1 MNMFEEYLQQKRLL
15 INEALNHY
23 LPSGERKPKSL
34 HQAMRY
40 AVFPGGKR
48 LRPIL
53 VLIAAEICGGNAKKT
68 MPLACAIELI
78 HSYSLVHDDLPAMD
92 NSDRRRGRMSC
103 HKRFDEATAILTGDA
118 LLTLAFEILA
128 KIKNHQV
135 IAEVSKAIGSEGM
148 VGGQI
153 VDLHYQVKKIV
164 NKRALN
170 YIRERKTGAL
180 ITTSLKTGAML
191 TKASAE
197 KIRYF
202 VEFGKSFGIAFQI
215 YDDLKDGEL
224 KEEKKI
230 ALAQLKTLKKRMEKE
245 VSFLGKKGG
254 KLKDLTNYI
263 F

>member
-1 MNMFEEYLQQKRLL
+1 MKAIEEYLQQKRLL
-15 INEALNHY
+15 INEALNNY
-23 LPSGERKPKSL
+23 LPPGERKPKSL

-53 VLIAAEICGGNAKKT
+53 VLIATEICGGNAKKT

-78 HSYSLVHDDLPAMD
+78 HSYSLIHDDLPGMD
-92 NSDRRRGRMSC
+92 NSDLRRGKMSC
-103 HKRFDEATAILTGDA
+103 HRRFDEATAILAGDA

-128 KIKNHQV
+128 RTKNYQV
-135 IAEVSKAIGSEGM
+135 IAEVAKAIGSEGM
-148 VGGQI
+148 VAGQI
-153 VDLHYQVKKIV
+153 VDLLYQNKNPDRKIL
-164 NKRALN
+164 R

-180 ITTSLKTGAML
+180 FTTSLRTGAML

-197 KIRYF
+197 KIKHF

-224 KEEKKI
+224 KEEKEI
-230 ALAQLKTLKKRMEKE
+230 ALAHLKTLKKRMEKAI
-245 VSFLGKKGG
+245 SFLGRKG
-254 KLKDLTNYI
+254 KILKDLTNYI

>member
-1 MNMFEEYLQQKRLL
+1 MKEYLKQKRLL
-15 INEALNHY
+15 INEALDHY

-53 VLIAAEICGGNAKKT
+53 VLSAAEICGGNAKKT

-103 HKRFDEATAILTGDA
+103 HKRFDEATAILAGDA

-128 KIKNHQV
+128 KIKNHQI

-153 VDLHYQVKKIV
+153 VDLHYQRKKMV

-170 YIRERKTGAL
+170 YIREQKTGAL
-180 ITTSLKTGAML
+180 FTTSLKTGAML

-202 VEFGKSFGIAFQI
+202 VEFGKYIGIAFQI
-215 YDDLKDGEL
+215 YDDHKHGEIQ
-224 KEEKKI
+224 EEKEV
-230 ALAQLKTLKKRMEKE
+230 ALAHLKILKKRQEKAI
-245 VSFLGKKGG
+245 SLLGKKGEM
-254 KLKDLTNYI
+254 LKDLTNYI